1 MTLKY
6 SKVIIACYLQ
16 VLMIARSWRFKS
28 SYPHQTCGRQFV
40 MSCRLFFCYV
50 ARLRAGI
57 FFVTQTQIV
66 AGYVSFATTFL
77 KRHRLTHAVVPA
89 SCKKSR
95 SACLLGC
102 SGLLS
107 LLTFCGIRERSNR
120 PRKMGGDSFYLT
132 LIFEQRYKFEHFFWN
147 V

>member
-1 MTLKY
+1 ME
-6 SKVIIACYLQ
+6 VQ
-16 VLMIARSWRFKS
+16 VLLPAPTLRSAIRNELPAVFLLCCS
-28 SYPHQTCGRQFV
+28 AASGY
-40 MSCRLFFCYV
+40 LFCNPNPN
-50 ARLRAGI
+50 RRGLC
-57 FFVTQTQIV
+57 IV
-66 AGYVSFATTFL
+66 RDDFL